1 MTQKIHQLVHTLS
14 YGDAISSE
22 VITIQRIL
30 KEKGFDSEIYAIN
43 THSKYQGLTKDY
55 KTIDDIPN
63 QKIILHYSIG
73 SDLNNVYLNLKN
85 AKKFLIYH
93 NITPKKFFDGINF
106 RVACSIE
113 EGLKELPFL
122 CKNSDMII
130 SDSNFNASD
139 LSLMGINSKVLP
151 LPFDDKK
158 WDIEENQGIK
168 NILRKG
174 DPINI
179 LHVGRLAK
187 NKCVE
192 DVIKSFFYL
201 HSKIEKNSKLYLVGI
216 DTDTEIYSFMLKEL
230 IHDLNLEDSVYF
242 CGAVA
247 DTELKAFYKNS
258 SAYICL
264 SEHEGFCV
272 PILEAMNFSLPVISF
287 DGTALK
293 DTVGDGGILINEKD
307 HVKIAE
313 LLYKVS
319 TDKKIKNEM
328 IVAGK
333 KRVEEFS
340 IKNFSKKFLEIFCS

>member
-1 MTQKIHQLVHTLS
+1 MTQIHQLVHTLS

-22 VITIQRIL
+22 VLTVQRIL
-30 KEKGFDSEIYAIN
+30 KEKGFDSEIFAIN
-43 THSKYQGLTKDY
+43 THTRYKGLTKNY
-55 KTIDDIPN
+55 KLLDENTN
-63 QKIILHYSIG
+63 AKVILHYSIG
-73 SDLNNVYLNLKN
+73 SDLNKVYLNLKN
-85 AKKFLIYH
+85 AEKFLIYH

-106 RVACSIE
+106 RVAQNIE
-113 EGLKELPFL
+113 DGLKELPFL
-122 CKNSDMII
+122 CKNSDMVI
-130 SDSNFNASD
+130 SDSPFNAMD
-139 LSLMGINSKVLP
+139 LFSMGIKSKVLP
-151 LPFDDKK
+151 LPFDDRK
-158 WDIEENQGIK
+158 WDIQENEGIRY
-168 NILRKG
+168 ILRKG
-174 DPINI
+174 NPINI

-192 DVIKSFFYL
+192 DIIKSFFYL

-216 DTDTEIYSFMLKEL
+216 DTDTEIYSFMLKDL
-230 IHDLNLEDSVYF
+230 ISQLNLEDSIYF
-242 CGAVA
+242 CGSVA

-258 SAYICL
+258 STYICL

-272 PILEAMNFSLPVISF
+272 PILEAMNFSLPVVSF
-287 DGTALK
+287 DATALK